1 MLNYKLTWVSEQIVR
16 VIGRQSSS
24 QRTGQFFLSPFLS
37 SCEQKECPVPMPV
50 PIPCSSAYACTS
62 TMCQHSNSPLSWSVV
77 TAAVRPTPEEPR
89 PVVAIARGAV
99 FSTYLTH
106 CHNEITSDTLPCVAY
121 KHQTHRHNEIT
132 SDPLPCVAYKHQ
144 THRHNEITSDPL
156 PCVAYKHHTHCHNET
171 YQTHCHVYTHVSDT
185 LLKRSTSNPLPR
197 VAHKCNALPQENTSN
212 PLPCVYTCIMRHIAV
227 FPCKSSH

>member
-1 MLNYKLTWVSEQIVR
+1 M
-16 VIGRQSSS
+16 IGRQSSS

-37 SCEQKECPVPMPV
+37 SCEQKECPVPTPV
-50 PIPCSSAYACTS
+50 PVPCSSAYACTS

-89 PVVAIARGAV
+89 PVVAMARGAV

-106 CHNEITSDTLPCVAY
+106 CHNE
-121 KHQTHRHNEIT
+121 NT

-144 THRHNEITSDPL
+144 
-156 PCVAYKHHTHCHNET
+156 AHCHNET
-171 YQTHCHVYTHVSDT
+171 YQTHCHVYTHISDT

-197 VAHKCNALPQENTSN
+197 AAHKYNALPQENTSKL
-212 PLPCVYTCIMRHIAV
+212 LPCVYTCIIRHIAV
-227 FPCKSSH
+227 FRCNSSH